1 MITVVGLGVEKGDLT
16 EKGKQAILQAAK
28 NGDKILVRTAFTH
41 SYENVKELN
50 VPHTCLDYVY
60 ENSRHF
66 NALNKN
72 LAKEVLQSGENA
84 VYCVEGSAGE
94 DNSVKELFKK
104 TKGKVQIIGGVS
116 KITALVEKAGFKS
129 CSYTA
134 VSAYEL
140 DEKACQGALSLP
152 LIVYD
157 VDDKTLACDVKI
169 TLGKLFGDE
178 TSCKYIGDGK
188 VKKTAVYQLD
198 RFKTYDYTTAFAIDA
213 LPLLKKT
220 RFTIDDLKEIIVLLR
235 DRKNGCPWDK
245 VQTPQSIKMN
255 AVEEAYEL
263 MDAIDSGDSEKIME
277 ETGDVILQAV
287 FHAVMQ
293 EERGEFDLTDAI
305 TALCDKLIFRHTHIF
320 GKDLAKD
327 EGSALNV
334 WEANK
339 MKEKHQTTY
348 ADSVND
354 VPKAFPAAMRAQKIG
369 KRAAKAGLDFAD
381 TDEAVAALQTEIQ
394 EFLQARKTGNLDEI
408 EKELGD
414 VLFAAVNVGRKANC
428 DCEKA
433 LKESADKFAK
443 RFTLAEKYALEG
455 GRDVT
460 KLSAAEWDEY
470 YRKAKAAI
478 ENGVESCD

>member
-16 EKGKQAILQAAK
+16 NKGEQAILQAAQ
-28 NGDKILVRTAFTH
+28 NGDKILVRTAFTR
-41 SYENVKELN
+41 SYENVCALN
-50 VPHTCLDYVY
+50 VPHVCLDYVY

-72 LAKEVLQSGENA
+72 LAKEVLKSGENA

-94 DNSVKELFKK
+94 DNSVKELLKK
-104 TKGKVQIIGGVS
+104 TKGKLQIIGGVS
-116 KITALVEKAGFKS
+116 KISALVEKAAFKG

-140 DEKACQGALSLP
+140 EEKASQGALVLP

-157 VDDKTLACDVKI
+157 VDDKTLACDVKLV
-169 TLGKLFGDE
+169 LGKLFGDE
-178 TSCKYIGDGK
+178 TPCKYICGDV
-188 VKKTAVYQLD
+188 VKKTSIYQLD
-198 RFKTYDYTTAFAIDA
+198 RYKMYNYSTAFAIDE
-213 LPLLKKT
+213 LSLLQKT
-220 RFTIDDLKEIIVLLR
+220 RFTMSDLKEIIVLLR
-235 DRKNGCPWDK
+235 DRKHGCPWDK
-245 VQTPQSIKMN
+245 VQTPQTIKMN

-263 MDAIDSGDSEKIME
+263 MDAIDADDSEKIME

-293 EERGEFDLTDAI
+293 EERGEFDLTDVI

-320 GKDLAKD
+320 GKDVAKD

-339 MKEKHQTTY
+339 MKEKHQATF

-381 TDEAVAALQTEIQ
+381 TDEAVAALQAEITE
-394 EFLQARKTGNLDEI
+394 FMQARKSGTPEQI

-443 RFTLAEKYALEG
+443 RFTLAEKYALDEG
-455 GRDVT
+455 MVVT
-460 KLSAAEWDEY
+460 KLSAAEWDVY
-470 YRKAKAAI
+470 YRKAKSAI
-478 ENGVESCD
+478 ENGEE